1 VSNELFWKLLKPVHP
16 RAEAFCRRLAGN
28 RDEGDDLYQE
38 GLLLALRKFGSLR
51 EKAAFRAWLF
61 RLLINCYKNRRRS
74 EWLTRHIRLTGK
86 LGESGEGFDPR
97 GQFSSR
103 RWLKRA
109 LKVLSPENRALIALF
124 EIEGWS
130 VAELA
135 EMYHK
140 PEGTIKARLSRSRQ
154 KMRKELERYLP
165 KQKTNHS
172 ASEGEYA
179 LQRSKTSDK

>member
-1 VSNELFWKLLKPVHP
+1 M
-16 RAEAFCRRLAGN
+16 AEAFCRRLAGN

-86 LGESGEGFDPR
+86 LSESGEGFDPR
-97 GQFSSR
+97 GQFDSR
-103 RWLKRA
+103 RWLGRA
-109 LKVLSPENRALIALF
+109 LKALSPENRALIVLY
-124 EIEGWS
+124 EIKGWS

-154 KMRKELERYLP
+154 RMRRELERYLP